1 MGSGGGGGTQQVTS
15 YFNPHQSA
23 AWDRVLPGI
32 FNKVSQEMSPY
43 AGQIYQDPAPYL
55 SGVHSNY
62 QSKANSMQSQANTSL
77 AHVGDALS
85 GSSKSFQTGYGRLFG
100 PGTAEEYS
108 RNFLLNSAVNPGNNP
123 ALQSGIESA
132 QYNLTQ
138 NYKNNVIPSI
148 SSGMTANNMYGSSRQ
163 GVAEGIA
170 AQAYLDQLRN
180 ISSSLTHEGYKTGLG
195 AMAQGFGTAS
205 GADVAAMQTGIDGR
219 ARIMSATPGVLQSSY
234 IPEQIM
240 EGVKTQELG
249 WRQRWLDTWQQ
260 QYYNNLLYPIQAGQ
274 AIMNLAWPST
284 GGSITS
290 GAIGN
295 GALQTMGAVT
305 SGIGAAAS
313 LAGTIGALT
322 K

>member
-1 MGSGGGGGTQQVTS
+1 MTS

-23 AWDRVLPGI
+23 AWDRVMPGI

-55 SGVHSNY
+55 SKVHTDY
-62 QSKANSMQSQANTSL
+62 RDKASSMQTPANTSL

-85 GSSKSFQTGYGRLFG
+85 SSAKSFQSGYGRLFG
-100 PGTAEEYS
+100 AGTAEEYA
-108 RNFLLNSAVNPGNNP
+108 RNFLLNSAVNPTNNP
-123 ALQSGIESA
+123 ALQEGINAS

-138 NYKNNVIPSI
+138 NYRNNVIPSI
-148 SSGMTANNMYGSSRQ
+148 SSGMAANNMYGSSRQ

-170 AQAYLDQLRN
+170 AQSYLDQLRN
-180 ISSSLTHEGYKTGLG
+180 ISGSLTHEGYKAGL
-195 AMAQGFGTAS
+195 AALAQGFGTAS

-219 ARIMSATPGVLQSSY
+219 SRVMSATPGVMQSSY
-234 IPEQIM
+234 MPEQIM

-313 LAGTIGALT
+313 LAGTIGALSR
-322 K
+322 